1 MGAAAIN
8 GLRANETRQ
17 EGAAFGALV
26 GASEVDCGSKTIPEG
41 RLILAAIGFG
51 CFLAI
56 QTYCGLSIALP
67 LAFGYSES
75 YAVALRIVSILAML
89 GVYVLGYAQADWLV
103 MHYSSVLMPA
113 VAIGIVPF
121 IAEAAALCFGVT
133 LGFAAVFTWALLGV
147 SFAASGLLWCLI
159 LSHNSMKQNILTVAT
174 SAFFSVLLYVSACAA
189 QPPQLGLIGMAIVVA
204 AEVAICR
211 LLMKNVDWGNYLR
224 EEDESVFRETSKKAF
239 WLACHSAAYG
249 VVLIVTVSLGLGPAL
264 IVGAC
269 GVIGAALSIMAKHWS
284 LNRVLKSQQ
293 VQQMSLPFIVAIL
306 FLIPYCNEAALIACA
321 GLNVAF
327 NAFAMVLAWC
337 ERSELNQEFRIHSVR
352 RYSKASIPNWIGL
365 LVGTVVGW
373 YVFMRNT
380 PIEQHVHFVL
390 VGLAFLLLLS
400 FVLLNLEES
409 RKADAMNSRLGEISL
424 DERDESLDHD
434 GRFMRACK
442 KVIQDYGLSPRE
454 AEVFFLLA
462 KGRNVERIEE
472 KLVIS
477 NSTVRTHVYNIYKKI
492 GVGSHQA
499 LIDMVEAEKANAS

>member
-1 MGAAAIN
+1 MSNDSESVYDGKAIP
-8 GLRANETRQ
+8 
-17 EGAAFGALV
+17 
-26 GASEVDCGSKTIPEG
+26 DG

-51 CFLAI
+51 CFLAV

-67 LAFGYSES
+67 LASGYGES
-75 YAVALRIVSILAML
+75 YAVVLRIVAILAML
-89 GVYVLGYAQADWLV
+89 GVYVLGYTQADWLV
-103 MHYSSVLMPA
+103 LHYSAVLMPA
-113 VAIGIVPF
+113 VAIGVVPF
-121 IAEAAALCFGVT
+121 LAEAAALCFGVT
-133 LGFAAVFTWALLGV
+133 LGLAAVLTWALLGI

-159 LSHNSMKQNILTVAT
+159 LSHNSMRQNILTVAT
-174 SAFFSVLLYVSACAA
+174 SAFFSVLLYVFSCAV
-189 QPPQLGLIGMAIVVA
+189 QPPQLGLMGMSIIIA

-249 VVLIVTVSLGLGPAL
+249 IILIVTVSLGLGPAL

-306 FLIPYCNEAALIACA
+306 FLIPYCNEAALIVCA
-321 GLNVAF
+321 GLTVAF

-337 ERSELNQEFRIHSVR
+337 ERSELNQEFRIHSIR

-373 YVFMRNT
+373 YIFMRNEST
-380 PIEQHVHFVL
+380 EQHTHFIL
-390 VGLAFLLLLS
+390 IGLSFLLLLS
-400 FVLLNLEES
+400 FVLLNSEES
-409 RKADAMNSRLGEISL
+409 RKAEVLNGGFGEVDP
-424 DERDESLDHD
+424 DERDISSDHD
-434 GRFMRACK
+434 GRFIRACK
-442 KVIQDYGLSPRE
+442 RVILDYGLSPRE
-454 AEVFFLLA
+454 AEVFLLLA

-477 NSTVRTHVYNIYKKI
+477 NSTARTHVYNIYKKL

-499 LIDMVEAEKANAS
+499 LIDMVEAEKIATF

>member
-1 MGAAAIN
+1 MGQDGAALN
-8 GLRANETRQ
+8 VLVDR
-17 EGAAFGALV
+17 GAVAESGK
-26 GASEVDCGSKTIPEG
+26 SIPDG

-51 CFLAI
+51 CFLTV

-67 LAFGYSES
+67 LAFGYGES
-75 YAVALRIVSILAML
+75 FAVTLRIAAILAML
-89 GVYVLGYAQADWLV
+89 GVFVLGYAQADWLV
-103 MHYSSVLMPA
+103 MHHASVLMPA
-113 VAIGIVPF
+113 VAVGVVPF
-121 IAEAAALCFGVT
+121 LAEAVVLCFGAT
-133 LGFAAVFTWALLGV
+133 LGFVAIFTWVLLGI

-159 LSHNSMKQNILTVAT
+159 LSHNSMRQNILTVAT

-189 QPPQLGLIGMAIVVA
+189 QPLQLGLIGMAIIIA

-224 EEDESVFRETSKKAF
+224 EEDESVFRESSKKAF

-293 VQQMSLPFIVAIL
+293 VQQLSLPFIVAIL
-306 FLIPYCNEAALIACA
+306 FLIPYCNEAALIVCA

-327 NAFAMVLAWC
+327 NAFAMVLSWC
-337 ERSELNQEFRIHSVR
+337 ERSELNQEFRIHSIR

-365 LVGTVVGW
+365 LIGTVVGW
-373 YVFMRNT
+373 YAFMRNE
-380 PIEQHVHFVL
+380 PIEQSAHFIL
-390 VGLAFLLLLS
+390 IGLAFLLLLS
-400 FVLLNLEES
+400 FVLLISEES
-409 RKADAMNSRLGEISL
+409 RKAEAISRLGEVKL
-424 DERDESLDHD
+424 DERDETSDHD
-434 GRFMRACK
+434 GRFIRACK
-442 KVIQDYGLSPRE
+442 KVAQNHGLSPRE
-454 AEVFFLLA
+454 TEVFLLLA

-477 NSTVRTHVYNIYKKI
+477 NSTARTHVYNIYKKL

-499 LIDMVEAEKANAS
+499 LIDMVEAEKTDML

>member
-8 GLRANETRQ
+8 GVRVDGAGQNGAGLSASTAAKETGNDGRA
-17 EGAAFGALV
+17 
-26 GASEVDCGSKTIPEG
+26 IPDG

-51 CFLAI
+51 CFLAV

-75 YAVALRIVSILAML
+75 FAVILRTVAIVAML
-89 GVYVLGYAQADWLV
+89 GVYVLGYAQADWLA
-103 MHYSSVLMPA
+103 MHHASVLLPA
-113 VAIGIVPF
+113 VAVGVVPF
-121 IAEAAALCFGVT
+121 LAEAVVLCFGAT
-133 LGFAAVFTWALLGV
+133 LGLAAVFTWALLGI

-159 LSHNSMKQNILTVAT
+159 LSHNSMRQNVLTVAT

-189 QPPQLGLIGMAIVVA
+189 QPLQLGLIEMSIIIAV
-204 AEVAICR
+204 EVAICR

-224 EEDESVFRETSKKAF
+224 EEDESVFRESSKKAF

-264 IVGAC
+264 IVGSC

-293 VQQMSLPFIVAIL
+293 VQQLSLPFVVAIL
-306 FLIPYCNEAALIACA
+306 FLIPYSSEAALIVCA

-337 ERSELNQEFRIHSVR
+337 ERSELNQEFRIHSIR

-373 YVFMRNT
+373 YVFMKNE
-380 PIEQHVHFVL
+380 PMEQHVHFVL
-390 VGLAFLLLLS
+390 IGLAFLLLLS

-409 RKADAMNSRLGEISL
+409 RKADAISNNLGEVKL
-424 DERDESLDHD
+424 DERDEFSDHD

-442 KVIQDYGLSPRE
+442 KVIQDHGLSPRE
-454 AEVFFLLA
+454 AEVFLLLA

-472 KLVIS
+472 RLVIS
-477 NSTVRTHVYNIYKKI
+477 NSTARTHVYNIYKKL

-499 LIDMVEAEKANAS
+499 LIDMVEAEKTAAP